1 MEIVK
6 LFLFFGSMICY
17 TVGANLLMRLVREK
31 LPNEIFRGLHP
42 TGDVLEKLEMEFKD
56 EPDTIKRLEN
66 GRMLELSGVLI
77 FVLFII
83 VFIFF

>member
-1 MEIVK
+1 MEILK

-31 LPNEIFRGLHP
+31 LPNEKFRGLHP

-56 EPDTIKRLEN
+56 EPDIVKRLEN